1 MTHASPH
8 NTGSARIAGSDPSEF
23 ATQDGYRLRFE
34 IRGRLQAVLQELDLD
49 PVDSDVCETLLR
61 GAVESIEAAT

>member
-1 MTHASPH
+1 MRHRSPLDA
-8 NTGSARIAGSDPSEF
+8 GSAAITGSDPSEF

-34 IRGRLQAVLQELDLD
+34 ICGRLHAVLQELDLD
-49 PVDSDVCETLLR
+49 SVDWDVCETLLR